1 MLPDNSVRS
10 REARSMQKQDSITTA
25 GQADECY
32 LPDFCQ
38 SETNLRLILV
48 LELAAIVFALSS
60 VKSSAGT
67 LMQLALTSV
76 LLLWIG
82 LLSAALMCGLRRL
95 GLLRGATRATV
106 FSLLVVTLVTAS
118 ITALA
123 FELDKILQ
131 LEQFVEIDPVWLVL
145 RFSAISLILYGLAL
159 RYFYIQFVTRNMV
172 RAESS
177 SRLQA
182 LQARIRPHFLFNS
195 LNTIAS
201 LTYDEPEKAERAIEE
216 LADLFRASMK
226 ADDRISLSDEIELTR
241 DYIHL
246 ESLRLDDRLRVNWRL
261 GEHLDAISMPAL
273 MLQPLVENAIYHG
286 VEPLADGGEVTI
298 AIECGRD
305 LQIEISNPLSATRSS
320 HRQGN
325 RMALENIRERLQLA
339 YQGRAKI
346 RHVAEND
353 LYKVT
358 INIPI
363 K

>member
-1 MLPDNSVRS
+1 MSSLNSVRQ
-10 REARSMQKQDSITTA
+10 REASSMLKTDSITTP
-25 GQADECY
+25 GQANECY

-48 LELAAIVFALSS
+48 LELAAIVFSLSN
-60 VKSSAGT
+60 VNSSAGT
-67 LMQLALTSV
+67 LMQLALSSV
-76 LLLWIG
+76 LILWIG
-82 LLSAALMCGLRRL
+82 LLSAALMCVLHRL
-95 GLLRGATRATV
+95 GLMRSATRATV
-106 FSLLVVTLVTAS
+106 FSLLVVTLVTVC

-131 LEQFVEIDPVWLVL
+131 LKQFAGIDSFWLVL

-159 RYFYIQFVTRNMV
+159 RYFYIQFITRNMV

-246 ESLRLDDRLRVNWRL
+246 ESLRLGERLRVNWSL
-261 GEHLDAISMPAL
+261 DGDLDAVSMPAL

-286 VEPLADGGEVTI
+286 VEPSAQGGQVSI
-298 AIECGRD
+298 VIQCGRE
-305 LQIEISNPLSATRSS
+305 LFIEISNPLGASHNH

-325 RMALENIRERLQLA
+325 RMALKNIRERLQLA

-358 INIPI
+358 INIPV